1 MTTEDKDD
9 LLKGVRSYDDDDQE
23 ERFFDRNG
31 NPVSATTAAAA
42 ANTITN
48 TTTNTDRLSIAERLV
63 DLVTQNSNSFFKDEN
78 NTAFARINTTDHHEI
93 LKVGCSKF
101 KRYLSRLL
109 YESDRKV
116 ANSEALTTAI
126 QVLQAKGEFEGETK
140 SLSLRVAWH
149 KGDIYYDLTNE
160 KHQCVKVSGS
170 GSGSGSWQI
179 LDETPGPMF
188 IRYSQISQV
197 QPSPDYESDIFD
209 RFIKLTNLNKDK
221 KEDKILLKVYIVS
234 LFIPDIPHVILQLHG
249 EQGGAKS
256 MLETLIKLLV
266 DPAKAP
272 LLSVHKDRMEFIMQL
287 SHNYVAFYDN
297 LKYIPPW
304 LSDESCRAVTGAGS
318 SKRMLYTD
326 DDEIVFQYRRCLGYN
341 GINLT
346 LTQPD
351 ALDRSISLEM
361 DRVTDETRK
370 QENEIL
376 EQFEDMKPKLL
387 GYIFDTLVRTI
398 QIKSTIELKKLP
410 RMADFALWGEAIA
423 RAMGYKDMEFIDAYY
438 NNIKLQASEIIEA
451 HPVAEAIARL
461 MRDEE
466 EWEGTATELL
476 DRLVVI
482 AINSKINTEGK
493 LWPKAPNILSR
504 RVNEVKTILGQ
515 VGIIIDK
522 NTMDTKTGLK
532 GIKIRKVSS
541 ESSESKVSSEHEEN
555 QGILSY
561 DTDKVS
567 SDSYDISSE
576 PKVSSENQD
585 QNHEGIASDSYDTR
599 HSYDTYDT
607 FGI

>member
-504 RVNEVKTILGQ
+504 RVNEVKTIFGQ